1 MTMTKLMSTQEVAD
15 YLNVD
20 RKTVL
25 RYLQSGR
32 LKGRKLGR
40 EYRIP
45 EDAVRQLVQPVSSER
60 TGEATVIALANQ
72 KGGVA
77 KSTTAFSLAAALHRL
92 GHSVLMIDM
101 DPQASLSI
109 TAGIDVA
116 RLKTS
121 IYNLLIETGLDPKDA
136 VLKTLAGP
144 DIIPSTIDLSG
155 AELELDRQFRPAEV
169 LKTVVAD
176 LRPDYDFILI
186 DCPPSL
192 GNLTLNGLA
201 AADEVI
207 IPIQCE
213 FLATR
218 GLALL
223 LKTVEKIQQRINRS
237 IRVTWIL
244 PTMYHERTV
253 HAREVLE
260 ELQANF
266 PGQVFSPPIKHTVK
280 VKESPAAGMSII
292 DYDPE
297 GDVALAY
304 MALAKEVSGD
314 A

>member
-1 MTMTKLMSTQEVAD
+1 MTMTKLMSTQEVAE

-25 RYLQSGR
+25 RWLQSGK
-32 LKGRKLGR
+32 LQGKKLGR
-40 EYRIP
+40 DYRIP
-45 EDAVRQLVQPVSSER
+45 EDAVKQLVQPTASAR

-77 KSTTAFSLAAALHRL
+77 KSTSVFNLAAALHRL
-92 GHSVLMIDM
+92 GHSVLMIDL

-109 TAGIDVA
+109 MSGIDVA

-121 IYNLLIETGLDPKDA
+121 IYNLLIETGIDPKG
-136 VLKTLAGP
+136 VILKTPAGP

-155 AELELDRQFRPAEV
+155 AELELEREYRPAEV
-169 LKTVVAD
+169 LKAVVAS
-176 LRPDYDFILI
+176 LQADYDYILI

-223 LKTVEKIQQRINRS
+223 LATVDKIKQRINRS

-260 ELQANF
+260 ELQTNF
-266 PGQVFSPPIKHTVK
+266 PGQVFTPPIKHTVK
-280 VKESPAAGMSII
+280 VKESPAAGISII
-292 DYDPE
+292 DYDPD

-304 MALAKEVSGD
+304 MALAREVSGD

>member
-1 MTMTKLMSTQEVAD
+1 MTMSKLMSTQEVAE
-15 YLNVD
+15 YLSVD

-25 RYLQSGR
+25 RYLQSGK
-32 LKGRKLGR
+32 LQGQKLGR

-45 EDAVRQLVQPVSSER
+45 EDSVKRLVQPNSEKR
-60 TGEATVIALANQ
+60 TGLATIIALANQ

-77 KSTTAFSLAAALHRL
+77 KTTSTFNLGAALHRL
-92 GHSVLMIDM
+92 GHSVLLIDL

-109 TAGIDVA
+109 TANIDVA

-121 IYNLLIETGLDPKDA
+121 IYNLLIEPGLDPSD
-136 VLKTLAGP
+136 VILKTSAGP
-144 DIIPSTIDLSG
+144 DLIPSTIDLSG
-155 AELELDRQFRPAEV
+155 AEIELDRQFRPAEV
-169 LKTVVAD
+169 LKTVVDD
-176 LRPDYDFILI
+176 LRPLYDFILI

-223 LKTVEKIQQRINRS
+223 LTTVERIRQRINRS
-237 IRVTWIL
+237 LRIAWIL
-244 PTMYHERTV
+244 PTMYHERTI
-253 HAREVLE
+253 HAQEVLA
-260 ELQANF
+260 ELQTNF
-266 PGQVFSPPIKHTVK
+266 PGKVFTPPIKASVK
-280 VKESPAAGMSII
+280 VKESPAAGMSMI
-292 DYDPE
+292 DYDPD
-297 GDVALAY
+297 GDVARAY
-304 MALAKEVSGD
+304 MALAKEVSRD

>member
-1 MTMTKLMSTQEVAD
+1 MTMSKLMSTQEVAD

-32 LKGRKLGR
+32 LQGSKLGR

-45 EDAVRQLVQPVSSER
+45 EDAVRQLVQPASSDR

-77 KSTTAFSLAAALHRL
+77 KSTSVFNLAAALHRL

-109 TAGIDVA
+109 TAGIDVGRRDDVGPCQGLQDGVFGVEA
-116 RLKTS
+116 GFD
-121 IYNLLIETGLDPKDA
+121 EQVVDTGLEP
-136 VLKTLAGP
+136 
-144 DIIPSTIDLSG
+144 TIDLSG

-169 LKTVVAD
+169 LKAVIAD
-176 LRPDYDFILI
+176 IRPDYDFILI

-223 LKTVEKIQQRINRS
+223 LKTVEKIKQRINRS

>member
-1 MTMTKLMSTQEVAD
+1 MTMSRLMSTQEVAE

-25 RYLQSGR
+25 RYLQSGK

-40 EYRIP
+40 DYRIY
-45 EDAVRQLVQPVSSER
+45 EDAVKQLIEPGEPGQ
-60 TGEATVIALANQ
+60 TGEATVVALANQ

-77 KSTTAFSLAAALHRL
+77 KSTSVFNLAAALHRL
-92 GHSVLMIDM
+92 GHSVLMIDL

-109 TAGIDVA
+109 MSGIDVA

-121 IYNLLIETGLDPKDA
+121 IYNLLIELGVDPKS
-136 VLKTLAGP
+136 VILKTPAGP
-144 DIIPSTIDLSG
+144 DIIPSTIDLSA
-155 AELELDRQFRPAEV
+155 AELELERQYRPAEV
-169 LKTVVAD
+169 LKNVVAALQD
-176 LRPDYDFILI
+176 QYDYILI

-223 LKTVEKIQQRINRS
+223 LATINKIKQQINRS
-237 IRVTWIL
+237 IRVSWIL

-260 ELQANF
+260 ELQASF

-280 VKESPAAGMSII
+280 VKESPAAGISII

-297 GDVALAY
+297 GDVSLAY
-304 MALAKEVSGD
+304 MALAKEVSGH